1 MSDVCAYLDIETTF
15 RGAVTVVG
23 VYREPGRLVQLVGE
37 WITPHI
43 LEEVLGSAETVVTYN
58 GNRFDLP
65 VIKRRIGLDIRRR
78 FRSRDLMYD
87 CHRMG
92 LFGGLKA
99 VERALGIDRETADL
113 TGKDAP
119 VLWERYRK
127 RGDREALELLL
138 RYNGED
144 VVNLAILRR
153 IIDAD
158 GSPRSMMDSVSSNY

>member
-1 MSDVCAYLDIETTF
+1 MPNEYAYLDIETTF

-37 WITPHI
+37 WITAHT
-43 LEEVLGSAETVVTYN
+43 LEEVLGSVETVVTYN

-65 VIKRRIGLDIRRR
+65 VIKRRVGLDIRKNH
-78 FRSRDLMYD
+78 RSRDLMYD

-99 VERALGIDRETADL
+99 VERTLGIERETAGL
-113 TGKDAP
+113 TGRDAP

-127 RGDREALELLL
+127 RSDQEALALLL

-144 VVNLAILRR
+144 VVNLAVLRR

-158 GSPRSMMDSVSSNY
+158 DGTRVITGSIPSK

>member
-1 MSDVCAYLDIETTF
+1 MSNVYAYLDIETTF

-23 VYREPGRLVQLVGE
+23 VYREPDRLIQLVGE
-37 WITPHI
+37 WITPQI
-43 LEEVLGSAETVVTYN
+43 LEEVLGPVETVVTYN

-65 VIKRRIGLDIRRR
+65 VIKRRIGLDIRRMY
-78 FRSRDLMYD
+78 RSRDLMYD

-99 VERALGIDRETADL
+99 VERILGIDRETAGL
-113 TGKDAP
+113 TGRDAP

-127 RGDREALELLL
+127 QGDREALALLL

-144 VVNLAILRR
+144 VVNLAVLRR

-158 GSPRSMMDSVSSNY
+158 DSTRSIPGSVSSS

>member
-1 MSDVCAYLDIETTF
+1 MSDEYAYLDIETTF
-15 RGAVTVVG
+15 RGSVTVVG
-23 VYREPGRLVQLVGE
+23 IYREPGRLVQLVGE
-37 WITPHI
+37 WITPPV
-43 LEEVLGSAETVVTYN
+43 LEEALGSVETVVTYN

-65 VIKRRIGLDIRRR
+65 VIKRKIGLDIRRSY
-78 FRSRDLMYD
+78 RSRDLMYD

-99 VERALGIDRETADL
+99 VERTLGIDRETVGL
-113 TGKDAP
+113 TGRDAP
-119 VLWERYRK
+119 VLWDRYRK
-127 RGDREALELLL
+127 RGDREALALLL

-158 GSPRSMMDSVSSNY
+158 DHAPPEP

>member
-1 MSDVCAYLDIETTF
+1 MSDLYAYLDIETTF
-15 RGAVTVVG
+15 QGAVTVVG
-23 VYREPGRLVQLVGE
+23 VYREPDRLIQLVGE

-43 LEEVLGSAETVVTYN
+43 LEEALGPVETVVTYN

-65 VIKRRIGLDIRRR
+65 VIKRRIGLDIRRMY
-78 FRSRDLMYD
+78 RSRDLMYD
-87 CHRMG
+87 CHRIG

-99 VERALGIDRETADL
+99 VERTLGIDRETAEL
-113 TGKDAP
+113 TGRDAP

-127 RGDREALELLL
+127 KGDRESLALLL

-144 VVNLAILRR
+144 VVNLAVLRR

-158 GSPRSMMDSVSSNY
+158 DSTRSIPGSVSSS